1 MTTSTIVS
9 MTIILAIIVGGFI
22 YFLSKALRKE
32 RDQGNS

>member
-9 MTIILAIIVGGFI
+9 MTVILTIIVGGFA

-32 RDQGNS
+32 KKQTGD